1 MRLAKGP
8 DFPILMRHFWETSL
22 SDHSSLQLSRSNG
35 KGAHMDE
42 AEERQT
48 GPGLNHNLNCRDG
61 IIAAVRPRPASGPQS
76 PSPGRDGAEQT
87 VRQSNSAVRVSV
99 CHTRLPV
106 LGRAP
111 VDAAVLPHIQV
122 PVLESAA
129 GVGRGAPG
137 ERSARRGPLVRRA
150 THFAS
155 THFSKHAAV
164 SLCVRAV
171 HTGLDVSTRGAHR
184 LVWAASG
191 RVARTSQ
198 TVPPCTPS
206 PAAARGSDER
216 RRRRSAGNKR
226 AASQATRL
234 SGHLK
239 RFLFIFGTLRRSHG
253 SRRSLS
259 KEPARQRPQH
269 NE

>member
-1 MRLAKGP
+1 MRLAKGL
-8 DFPILMRHFWETSL
+8 DFFEAADFWETSS
-22 SDHSSLQLSRSNG
+22 SDHSSLQRSRSTD
-35 KGAHMDE
+35 KSAHMDE
-42 AEERQT
+42 ADGAGAQSQPAL
-48 GPGLNHNLNCRDG
+48 GCIPCRDC

-76 PSPGRDGAEQT
+76 QSPARGGAEQT
-87 VRQSNSAVRVSV
+87 VCQSNSAVRVIV
-99 CHTRLPV
+99 CHTRLPI

-122 PVLESAA
+122 PILESAA

-137 ERSARRGPLVRRA
+137 ERSARRGPLVWRA

-184 LVWAASG
+184 LVRAG
-191 RVARTSQ
+191 SQ
-198 TVPPCTPS
+198 RAGGTHFPNSSTLYSISCGAQV
-206 PAAARGSDER
+206 R
-216 RRRRSAGNKR
+216 RRQGRRSSTR
-226 AASQATRL
+226 AAPQATRL
-234 SGHLK
+234 PGHLK
-239 RFLFIFGTLRRSHG
+239 RFLLIFGTLRRSHG

-259 KEPARQRPQH
+259 REPARQRPQH